1 MLDRPKPCQQKSC
14 GRAAGSCQIDAA
26 KNEGFLPQK
35 WARTSVVAKLQS
47 LHNRKVEL
55 YKKAGVPQMQC
66 EQRADYVLDPHFPLA
81 ESLLINGPALSER
94 RSKPRAAGPLQARVW
109 GVDSDD
115 HPFSF
120 DCQLD
125 NISASGLYLRLPRK
139 MSFSSAISLVVRL
152 LHGPF
157 EGMSA
162 AIKGTVIRNEH
173 GPGGDTGIG
182 VRILEHRFI

>member
-1 MLDRPKPCQQKSC
+1 MHS
-14 GRAAGSCQIDAA
+14 
-26 KNEGFLPQK
+26 
-35 WARTSVVAKLQS
+35 
-47 LHNRKVEL
+47 
-55 YKKAGVPQMQC
+55 
-66 EQRADYVLDPHFPLA
+66 EQRADYVLDPHFSLR
-81 ESLLINGPALSER
+81 ESMFVQKQVRSER
-94 RSKPRAAGPLQARVW
+94 RSKPRSADPLPARVW

-115 HPFSF
+115 QPFSF
-120 DCQLD
+120 DCELD

-139 MSFSSAISLVVRL
+139 MSFCSTISLVVRL

-173 GPGGDTGIG
+173 GSGGDTGIG

>member
-1 MLDRPKPCQQKSC
+1 LIDQNPVNKKAAAVRQDPAKSMQLKMK
-14 GRAAGSCQIDAA
+14 ASCH
-26 KNEGFLPQK
+26 KNGQGPPLLRNCNHFIIEKSNYP
-35 WARTSVVAKLQS
+35 
-47 LHNRKVEL
+47 
-55 YKKAGVPQMQC
+55 KKAGVPQMQC

>member
-1 MLDRPKPCQQKSC
+1 M
-14 GRAAGSCQIDAA
+14 
-26 KNEGFLPQK
+26 
-35 WARTSVVAKLQS
+35 
-47 LHNRKVEL
+47 H
-55 YKKAGVPQMQC
+55 C
-66 EQRADYVLDPHFPLA
+66 EQRANYVLDPHFPLA
-81 ESLLINGPALSER
+81 ASMFVTASAHSER
-94 RSKPRAAGPLQARVW
+94 RSKPRAAGPLTARVW
-109 GVDSDD
+109 GVDVDD
-115 HPFSF
+115 LPFSF

-139 MSFSSAISLVVRL
+139 MRFSSAISLVVRL

-173 GPGGDTGIG
+173 GLGDETGIG

>member
-1 MLDRPKPCQQKSC
+1 M
-14 GRAAGSCQIDAA
+14 
-26 KNEGFLPQK
+26 
-35 WARTSVVAKLQS
+35 
-47 LHNRKVEL
+47 H
-55 YKKAGVPQMQC
+55 C
-66 EQRADYVLDPHFPLA
+66 EQRANYVLDPHFPLA
-81 ESLLINGPALSER
+81 ESIFVSGSADSER
-94 RSKPRAAGPLQARVW
+94 RSKPRAAGPVPARVW
-109 GVDSDD
+109 GVDVYDQ
-115 HPFSF
+115 PFSF